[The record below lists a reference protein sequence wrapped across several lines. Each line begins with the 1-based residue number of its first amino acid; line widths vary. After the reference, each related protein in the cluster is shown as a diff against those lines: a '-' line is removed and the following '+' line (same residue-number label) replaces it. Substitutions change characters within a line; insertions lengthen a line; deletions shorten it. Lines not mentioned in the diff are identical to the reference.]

1 MGSHGFDQY
10 LEHEDRIVAQREKD
24 LAAHKERLAR
34 QAARLTEV
42 LSALGARRVR
52 VFGSFA
58 RGRVRS
64 DSDLDMAVED
74 LPYSQDQL
82 LGIAERSLGGGLTLD
97 LVPWEAAGA
106 LLRERIMSEG
116 RVLYEREE

>member
-42 LSALGARRVR
+42 LSALGARRVW

-82 LGIAERSLGGGLTLD
+82 LGIAEQSLGGGLALD
-97 LVPWEAAGA
+97 LVPWEAASA
-106 LLRERIMSEG
+106 LLRERILSEG

>member
-1 MGSHGFDQY
+1 MDSHGFDQY
-10 LEHEDRIVAQREKD
+10 FEHEGRVVARREKD
-24 LAAHKERLAR
+24 LAAHKERLAQ

-42 LSALGARRVR
+42 LSALGAKRVW

-64 DSDLDMAVED
+64 DSDLDMAVEG

-82 LGIAERSLGGGLTLD
+82 LGIAEQSLGGELALD
-97 LVPWEAAGA
+97 LVPWEAASI
-106 LLRERIMSEG
+106 LLRERILSEG
-116 RVLYEREE
+116 SVLYEREE

>member
-1 MGSHGFDQY
+1 MDSHGFDQY
-10 LEHEDRIVAQREKD
+10 FEREERIVAQREKD
-24 LAAHKERLAR
+24 LAAHKERLAQ

-42 LSALGARRVR
+42 LSALGARRVW

-58 RGRVRS
+58 RGHVRS
-64 DSDLDMAVED
+64 DSDLDMAVEG

-82 LGIAERSLGGGLTLD
+82 LGIAEQSLGDGLAID
-97 LVPWEAAGA
+97 LAPWEAAGA
-106 LLRERIMSEG
+106 LLRERILSEG

>member
-1 MGSHGFDQY
+1 MDSHGFDQY
-10 LEHEDRIVAQREKD
+10 FEHEERIVAQREKD
-24 LAAHKERLAR
+24 LAAHKERLAQ

-42 LSALGARRVR
+42 LSALGARRVW

-58 RGRVRS
+58 RGHVRS
-64 DSDLDMAVED
+64 DSDLDMAVEG

-82 LGIAERSLGGGLTLD
+82 LGVAEQSLGGGLALD

-106 LLRERIMSEG
+106 LLRERILSEG
-116 RVLYEREE
+116 RILYEREE

>member
-24 LAAHKERLAR
+24 LAAHKERLAL

-42 LSALGARRVR
+42 LSALGARRVW

-82 LGIAERSLGGGLTLD
+82 LGIAEQSLGGGLALD
-97 LVPWEAAGA
+97 LVPWEAASA
-106 LLRERIMSEG
+106 LLRERILSEG

>member
-10 LEHEDRIVAQREKD
+10 LEHEDRIVARREKD

-64 DSDLDMAVED
+64 DSDLDMAVEG

-97 LVPWEAAGA
+97 LVPWEAASA
-106 LLRERIMSEG
+106 LLRERILSEG

>member
-1 MGSHGFDQY
+1 MDLHGFDQY
-10 LEHEDRIVAQREKD
+10 LEHEDRIVAQREED

-42 LSALGARRVR
+42 LSALAARRVW

-58 RGRVRS
+58 RGCVRS
-64 DSDLDMAVED
+64 DSDLDMAVEG

-82 LGIAERSLGGGLTLD
+82 LGIAEQSLGGGLALD
-97 LVPWEAAGA
+97 LVPWEAASA
-106 LLRERIMSEG
+106 LLRERILSEG